1 MERAAKPLAVAA
13 TIGMF
18 IVLLMGATV
27 TNTGSGEGCGD
38 SWPLCHGEFI
48 PEYAFET
55 MVEYSHR
62 LVTGVEG
69 LLILGLSITA
79 FPLRRRYP
87 ELKALIP
94 VMVFTLLLQSGMG
107 AWAVKSPQ
115 TPPVMASHFGISLVC
130 FASVFLVM
138 RVLWE
143 TTPVTEEA
151 ARAVPAGYRTLAWA
165 ALLWSVVVAYVGAYM
180 RHSGAELAC
189 YTWPLCNGSLFPD
202 LSSPGIAAAWGH
214 RLAAVVALVLV
225 AWLELWSRRF
235 KAATPGPVPHQR
247 LGLGLHRRPGA
258 RRRLRRPLPA
268 EPGQHAAPR
277 RPDGPLLRRP
287 RRWGEAD
294 DAAAARYGDASA
306 NRDRSRPSP
315 GSLTPIPLQ
324 RLARISS
331 GVAMVTPNAAKIS
344 SRLESRSLRS

>member
-1 MERAAKPLAVAA
+1 MERAAKILAVAA

-18 IVLLMGATV
+18 VVLLMGATV
-27 TNTGSGEGCGD
+27 TNTGSGEGCGN
-38 SWPLCHGEFI
+38 SWPLCHGVFI

-94 VMVFTLLLQSGMG
+94 LMIFTLLLQSGMG

-143 TTPVTEEA
+143 STSVTEEA
-151 ARAVPAGYRTLAWA
+151 ARAVPNGYRTLAWA
-165 ALLWSVVVAYVGAYM
+165 ALLWSVVVAYIGAYM

-189 YTWPLCNGSLFPD
+189 YTWPLCNGSLVPD

-214 RLAAVVALVLV
+214 RLVAVVALVLV
-225 AWLELWSRRF
+225 AWMALWSRRF
-235 KAATPGPVPHQR
+235 AAQ
-247 LGLGLHRRPGA
+247 
-258 RRRLRRPLPA
+258 
-268 EPGQHAAPR
+268 
-277 RPDGPLLRRP
+277 RPD
-287 RRWGEAD
+287 
-294 DAAAARYGDASA
+294 
-306 NRDRSRPSP
+306 
-315 GSLTPIPLQ
+315 
-324 RLARISS
+324 LARISS
-331 GVAMVTPNAAKIS
+331 WALVFIVVQAAAGAFVVL
-344 SRLESRSLRS
+344 SRLTLASTLLHAALMALLFAALADGARRTLPQRRTSEAPLPSGAAPAPAPAR

>member
-1 MERAAKPLAVAA
+1 MERAAKLLAVAA
-13 TIGMF
+13 TVGMF

-94 VMVFTLLLQSGMG
+94 LMVVTLLLQSGMG

-115 TPPVMASHFGISLVC
+115 TPPVMASHFGISLIC

-143 TTPVTEEA
+143 TTPVTEER
-151 ARAVPAGYRTLAWA
+151 ARAVPSGYRTLAWA

-189 YTWPLCNGSLFPD
+189 YTWPLCNGSLIPD
-202 LSSPGIAAAWGH
+202 LASPGVAVAWGH
-214 RLAAVVALVLV
+214 RLVALIALALV
-225 AWLELWSRRF
+225 VWLAFWARRF
-235 KAATPGPVPHQR
+235 RTERPDLYRISLWASIFIVAQAVAGAFVVLSRLTLASTLLHAA
-247 LGLGLHRRPGA
+247 LMALLFAALADGA
-258 RRRLRRPLPA
+258 RRTLPQQRTSETPLPSGA
-268 EPGQHAAPR
+268 TTVPAPVR
-277 RPDGPLLRRP
+277 
-287 RRWGEAD
+287 
-294 DAAAARYGDASA
+294 
-306 NRDRSRPSP
+306 
-315 GSLTPIPLQ
+315 
-324 RLARISS
+324 
-331 GVAMVTPNAAKIS
+331 
-344 SRLESRSLRS
+344 

>member
-1 MERAAKPLAVAA
+1 MPCSALGLPARLHFPTMERAAKPLAVAA

-18 IVLLMGATV
+18 VVLLMGATV
-27 TNTGSGEGCGD
+27 TNTGSAEGCGN

-69 LLILGLSITA
+69 LLILGLSVTA

-94 VMVFTLLLQSGMG
+94 VMIFTLLLQSGMG

-115 TPPVMASHFGISLVC
+115 TPPVMATHFGISLVC

-143 TTPVTEEA
+143 STPVSEA
-151 ARAVPAGYRTLAWA
+151 AARVVPAGYRTLAGA
-165 ALLWSVVVAYVGAYM
+165 TLLWTVVVAYIGAYM

-189 YTWPLCNGSLFPD
+189 YTWPLCNGSLIPD
-202 LSSPGIAAAWGH
+202 LASPGIAVAWGH
-214 RLAAVVALVLV
+214 RLVALIALALV
-225 AWLELWSRRF
+225 AWLAIWSRGFR
-235 KAATPGPVPHQR
+235 AARPDLYRTDLWALAFVLAQSQAGAFVVLSR
-247 LGLGLHRRPGA
+247 LTLASTLLHAALMALLFAALVDGA
-258 RRRLRRPLPA
+258 RRTLPQRRPAVAVP
-268 EPGQHAAPR
+268 AAPSGM
-277 RPDGPLLRRP
+277 PAP
-287 RRWGEAD
+287 
-294 DAAAARYGDASA
+294 AR
-306 NRDRSRPSP
+306 
-315 GSLTPIPLQ
+315 
-324 RLARISS
+324 
-331 GVAMVTPNAAKIS
+331 
-344 SRLESRSLRS
+344 

>member
-1 MERAAKPLAVAA
+1 MARAAKWLAVAA
-13 TIGMF
+13 TVGMF

-27 TNTGSGEGCGD
+27 TNTGSSEGCGK

-69 LLILGLSITA
+69 LLILGMSVTA

-94 VMVFTLLLQSGMG
+94 LTLFTLVLQSGMG
-107 AWAVKSPQ
+107 AWAVKYPQ

-143 TTPVTEEA
+143 TTPISSA
-151 ARAVPAGYRTLAWA
+151 ATRAVPSGYRNLAWVT
-165 ALLWSVVVAYVGAYM
+165 LLWAVIVAYIGAYL

-189 YTWPLCNGSLFPD
+189 YTWPLCNGSLIPD
-202 LSSPGIAAAWGH
+202 LSSPGVTVAWVH
-214 RLAAVVALVLV
+214 RLAALIALGLV
-225 AWLELWSRRF
+225 ASLMLWSQRF
-235 KAATPGPVPHQR
+235 KDARPDLYRISVWASVFVIAQASDGAFVVFSR
-247 LGLGLHRRPGA
+247 LSLASTLG
-258 RRRLRRPLPA
+258 
-268 EPGQHAAPR
+268 HAALMALLFAALADGVR
-277 RPDGPLLRRP
+277 RTLPQRRV
-287 RRWGEAD
+287 EQE
-294 DAAAARYGDASA
+294 
-306 NRDRSRPSP
+306 SP
-315 GSLTPIPLQ
+315 APTSV
-324 RLARISS
+324 
-331 GVAMVTPNAAKIS
+331 GVPAPAQ
-344 SRLESRSLRS
+344 